1 MFNQNKPNKKIMNRQ
16 YLNRSYLNKQYQGG
30 MTAAGWLI
38 IMAIVLFFMYLAI
51 KLVPSYMEYF
61 SIKSSIE
68 SVAQEKDSRSAKSE
82 IERLISGR
90 FNINNIEIVKAK
102 DVVIRD
108 ITGGK
113 ALYIE
118 YEDRIQL
125 FGNISAVLAYKIE
138 EPLN

>member
-1 MFNQNKPNKKIMNRQ
+1 MFSQNKLNKTVMNRK
-16 YLNRSYLNKQYQGG
+16 YLNKRQQNG

-51 KLVPSYMEYF
+51 KLVPAYLEFF
-61 SIKSSIE
+61 SIKNSLK
-68 SVAQEKDSRSAKSE
+68 SVAEETNSGSSKSE
-82 IERLISGR
+82 IQRLFSGR
-90 FNINNIEIVKAK
+90 LTVNSIDIIKAD
-102 DVVIRD
+102 DVVIKD

-118 YEDRIQL
+118 YENKIAL
-125 FGNISAVLAYKIE
+125 FGNISASIDFKHE

>member
-1 MFNQNKPNKKIMNRQ
+1 MFGRQQAKKTIM
-16 YLNRSYLNKQYQGG
+16 NKQYQGG

-51 KLVPSYMEYF
+51 KLVPAYMEYF
-61 SIKSSIE
+61 TIKSALE
-68 SVAQEKDSRSAKSE
+68 SVAEEADSRSSKSQ
-82 IERLISGR
+82 IQRLISGR
-90 FNINNIEIVKAK
+90 FSVNNIDIVDTDDVEIK
-102 DVVIRD
+102 D

-118 YEDRIQL
+118 YENRISL
-125 FGNISAVLAYKIE
+125 FGNVSALVEFKHE

>member
-1 MFNQNKPNKKIMNRQ
+1 MNEQNNLNTKAMSRQPSSKRSLNRQ
-16 YLNRSYLNKQYQGG
+16 HQNG

-51 KLVPSYMEYF
+51 KLIPAYMEFF
-61 SIKSSIE
+61 SIKSSLE
-68 SVAQEKDSRSAKSE
+68 SVAEQTNSSTSKSE
-82 IERLISGR
+82 FQRLISGR
-90 FNINNIEIVKAK
+90 LNINNIDIIKAE
-102 DVVIRD
+102 DVVIKD

-118 YEDRIQL
+118 YENKIAL
-125 FGNISAVLAYKIE
+125 FGNISASIDFKHE

>member
-1 MFNQNKPNKKIMNRQ
+1 MFGRQQTTNTIM
-16 YLNRSYLNKQYQGG
+16 NKQYQGG

-51 KLVPSYMEYF
+51 KLVPAYMEYF
-61 SIKSSIE
+61 SIKSSLQ
-68 SVAQEKDSRSAKSE
+68 SVAEESNSSSSKSD
-82 IERLISGR
+82 IQRLVSGR
-90 FNINNIEIVKAK
+90 FSVNNIDIIEPK
-102 DVVIRD
+102 DVEIKD

-118 YEDRIQL
+118 YENRIAL
-125 FGNISAVLAYKIE
+125 FGNVSALVEFQHE

>member
-1 MFNQNKPNKKIMNRQ
+1 MFGRQQAKKAIMNRQ
-16 YLNRSYLNKQYQGG
+16 YQNG

-51 KLVPSYMEYF
+51 KLVPAYMEYF
-61 SIKSSIE
+61 SIKNSLE
-68 SVAQEKDSRSAKSE
+68 SVAEETNSRSSKSD
-82 IERLISGR
+82 IRRLIAGR
-90 FNINNIEIVKAK
+90 FGVNSIDSVKPD
-102 DVVIRD
+102 DVEVKD

-118 YEDRIQL
+118 YENRISL
-125 FGNISAVLAYKIE
+125 FGNVSALVEFKHE

>member
-1 MFNQNKPNKKIMNRQ
+1 MM
-16 YLNRSYLNKQYQGG
+16 NKQYQGG

-51 KLVPSYMEYF
+51 KLLPAYMEYF
-61 SIKSSIE
+61 SIKSSLV
-68 SVAQEKDSRSAKSE
+68 SVAEESSSSSSKSD
-82 IERLISGR
+82 IQRLISGR
-90 FNINNIEIVKAK
+90 FSVNNIDIIKVDDVEIK
-102 DVVIRD
+102 D

-118 YEDRIQL
+118 YDNKISL
-125 FGNISAVLAYKIE
+125 FGNVSALVEFKHE